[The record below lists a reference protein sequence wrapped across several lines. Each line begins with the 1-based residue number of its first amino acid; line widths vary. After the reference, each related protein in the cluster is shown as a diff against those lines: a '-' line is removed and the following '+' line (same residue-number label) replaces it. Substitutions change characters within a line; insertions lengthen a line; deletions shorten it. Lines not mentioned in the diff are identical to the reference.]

1 MTDFWSTWIIVLTTI
16 SFVLMIWILFANR
29 KREQG
34 TTEETT
40 GHNYDGIE
48 EYDNPLPAWW
58 FNMFFLTIVWGIGYL
73 IVYPGMGNFAG
84 VLGWTQLGQYEER
97 VATAEERYG
106 AVRRAYLEKPI
117 EEIATDPAL
126 RKMGQRM
133 FGNNCAQCHGA
144 DAKGSYGF
152 PNLTDDSWNYGYSAE
167 SIKATLMNGRVAA
180 MPAWIDVVGEA
191 GIQQLTAY
199 VLSLNDAQPAPD
211 AQAVEAGGKLYQSYC
226 VACHGADATGNTAFG
241 APDLTNGIWLY
252 GGSAEQIAHSLRAGR
267 NGAMPAF
274 GELLSEDKIH
284 ILSAYVYGLNQ

>member
-1 MTDFWSTWIIVLTTI
+1 MTDFWSTWIIVLTAI

-84 VLGWTQLGQYEER
+84 VLGWTQLTQYEER
-97 VATAEERYG
+97 VADAEARFG
-106 AVRRAYLEKPI
+106 AIRAAYLEKPV
-117 EEIATDPAL
+117 EEIASDPAL

-152 PNLTDDSWNYGYSAE
+152 PNLTDDEWIYGFTPE
-167 SIKATLMNGRVAA
+167 SIKATLTHGRVAA
-180 MPAWIDVVGEA
+180 MPAWGDVIGED
-191 GIQQLTAY
+191 GVKQVTAY
-199 VLSLNDAQPAPD
+199 VQSLGDGGNADEATLKAGAQ
-211 AQAVEAGGKLYQSYC
+211 VYQNFC
-226 VACHGADATGNTAFG
+226 VACHGANGEGNVALG
-241 APDLTNGIWLY
+241 SPNLSNDIWLY
-252 GGSAEQIAHSLRAGR
+252 GGSAEQIAHSVRAGR

-274 GELLSEDKIH
+274 GNLLSEDKIH
-284 ILSAYVYGLNQ
+284 ILTAYVYGLKQ